1 MRNLI
6 VACALLVP
14 AVAGAQTWQRTK
26 ETARA
31 AAQTAV
37 DATVDSART
46 IGETG
51 KAFWYGG
58 KPAATRAY
66 HENATRARHELHRD
80 ADATRAAAHRR

>member
-1 MRNLI
+1 MRTLI

-14 AVAGAQTWQRTK
+14 AVAGAQTWEKTK

-31 AAQTAV
+31 AAKTAV
-37 DATVDSART
+37 DATVDAGRT

-51 KAFWYGG
+51 KAFWNGG

-66 HENATRARHELHRD
+66 HDNATRARHELRRD
-80 ADATRAAAHRR
+80 ADETRSAAHR